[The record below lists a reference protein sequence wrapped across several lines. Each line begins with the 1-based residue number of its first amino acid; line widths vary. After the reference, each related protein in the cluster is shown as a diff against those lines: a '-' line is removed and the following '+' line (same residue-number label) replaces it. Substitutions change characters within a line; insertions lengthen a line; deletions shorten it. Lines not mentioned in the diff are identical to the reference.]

1 MNPTPSP
8 DIFLLA
14 IQSLAAQMD
23 AFVLAISIVTII
35 GALATLV
42 IVIRQKSDKPNPYHQ
57 KMRAQAAAAH
67 KRLRRIGQDNP
78 GAVIAYIRKM
88 NPHAVE
94 ELVLDAAEAAGHKVK
109 RNRAYTGDG
118 GVDGEIKIDDT
129 WYLVQTKRYSKAI
142 TPEHVAAFSCLCR
155 QRGKPGL
162 FIHTGRTGPK
172 SRMRGSPVLIISGS
186 SLITLI
192 AGEPIAIDLPRLAA

>member
-1 MNPTPSP
+1 MNSQPSP
-8 DIFLLA
+8 DLLFLA
-14 IQSLAAQMD
+14 IQAFTSQFNI
-23 AFVLAISIVTII
+23 FVLAISFVTII
-35 GALATLV
+35 GALATLYV
-42 IVIRQKSDKPNPYHQ
+42 VVGQKREKPNPYHK
-57 KMRAQAAAAH
+57 KMRAQAAAAL
-67 KRLRRIGQDNP
+67 KRLKRIGLDNP
-78 GAVIAYIRKM
+78 GAVINYIRKM

-118 GVDGEIKIDDT
+118 GVDGQICIDDM

-172 SRMRGSPVLIISGS
+172 SRLRGSPVTIISGS
-186 SLITLI
+186 SLTSLI
-192 AGEPIAIDLPRLAA
+192 AGQPIEIELPRLAA